1 MKPGSKAATSRK
13 RGTKRAEAARKA
25 AGFDEAAAFP
35 IVGIGA
41 SAGGLDA
48 FSQLLAAL
56 PADTGMGFVLVQH
69 LDPEHES
76 ALTQILARTT
86 SLPVREITNN
96 ELVKPN
102 HVYVIPRDKNLSIAN
117 GLLMIEPRP
126 RTRVPHRP
134 IDIFFESLA
143 HDRRERAVGV
153 VLSGTATDGTLGLE
167 AIKAEG
173 GITFAQDDS
182 AKHDSMPRS
191 AVASGS
197 VDLVL
202 SPAEIAHELAQ
213 YAKHPFVAGQWPLTL
228 SESARATRPEDDR
241 AEATTHEHDQTA
253 LPTGGRGTPDTGG
266 AKARTEADRARAGTE
281 ESRPATG
288 EDEAYRKILQHL
300 HNHSGV
306 DFWLY
311 KSATI
316 QRRIARRV
324 LLSRQKSLSD
334 YAAFIRGN
342 VRELDTLYSDVLIS
356 VTSFFRNPD
365 TFDVLE
371 KKVLPTL
378 FTRGGDD
385 PLRCWVLG
393 CSTGQEAYSLAMVLV
408 EAAERAPRMKRL
420 QIFATD
426 LNEALLDKARH
437 GLYAKNLA
445 EDISPERLRRFFV
458 EEEGGY
464 RINKSLR
471 EMVVFARQNFIVD
484 PPFSRM
490 DLISC
495 RNLLIYLEPG
505 LQRKAIRTF
514 HYALKP
520 GGALLLG
527 ASESVGPYIEL
538 FEPLDRKHK
547 VYSRKAGTIA
557 VAASVGSERRAV
569 SWRSPENASVGKSLQ
584 PEKQADHPEI
594 IAQREADRITLGKYS
609 PPGVLVN
616 ADLQVMQFRG
626 PTGAFLEPPA
636 GRASFDVLK
645 MAREGLMLP
654 LRSAITLARKTRKAV
669 RKKNVRIERNGETR
683 RISLQ
688 VIPLKNARERSFLI
702 LFEEAETAQR
712 HQQTEPGRPH
722 TRRLTG
728 VEGAS
733 RSRELETELAETR
746 EYLQS
751 VQEENEATT
760 EELQA
765 ANEEVQSANEEL
777 QSVNEELET
786 SKEELESANEELTTV
801 NEELQNRNVE
811 VNRLNSDLTNL
822 QTSAK
827 LSVVLVGRDLVIRR
841 FSLHAEKQFNL
852 LATHIGRPISLM
864 RHGLQTI
871 DDGTA
876 QRKEFDLELLA
887 AEVIADVTEREYE
900 VVDRDGRCHSLRVRP
915 YMTHD
920 NRVDGAVLV
929 LVNIDAIKRSEQA
942 IAAARDYA
950 ESVVETVREPLLVL
964 DKDLHVESAN
974 RAFYRAFLV
983 TPAETV
989 GRLVYELGNHQWDIP
1004 RLRELLA
1011 AIGSDDTSIDDFVV
1025 EHDFESLGHRTM
1037 MVNARRVHDGQPEH
1051 QRILVAI
1058 EDVTERQSAAA
1069 ARSTLA
1075 AIVESSDD
1083 AIVSKTLDGIIMS
1096 WNHGAET
1103 LFGYPADA
1111 AIGKHIS
1118 LIIPPDRLPEEEEV
1132 LARLRRGESVDH
1144 FDTERRA
1151 KDGRRISVSLT
1162 ISPIRNSA
1170 GKIIGASKVA
1180 RDVTDR
1186 KLLENSLRRQSLDL
1200 SEAAGRKNEFLAMLG
1215 HELRNPLSAL
1225 SSGLEILG
1233 HMPDDS
1239 ERRRDLRSMMARQ
1252 TKRISTLLDQLLDI
1266 ARVISSKIEIT
1277 KERVAM
1283 ADVVRAA
1290 VEGAAPLI
1298 HAQKHQLILQMAP
1311 DRDTLLMGDPIRLT
1325 QVVENLLTNAA
1336 KYTDPEGEISVT
1348 VAPDGD
1354 VIRVVVRDNRMGM
1367 SEDLIPHVFEVFTQ
1381 APRTLDRAKGGLGL
1395 GLPLVQRIVELHGG
1409 QVTASSA
1416 GLGHGSEFMV
1426 TLPRVLERRSS
1437 ERREHENPARHTSAT
1452 RPHRILVVDDE
1463 EDARETLAALLEA
1476 DGHVTLAVHDG
1487 PSALKAVRTFEPD
1500 VILLDLGLPEPNG
1513 YQVARALRD
1522 EYSNRNIML
1531 VAVTGY
1537 QNDPVRL
1544 KSAGFDDHLIKP
1556 ASSRQISDLLATRD
1570 GAARA

>member
-1 MKPGSKAATSRK
+1 
-13 RGTKRAEAARKA
+13 
-25 AGFDEAAAFP
+25 
-35 IVGIGA
+35 
-41 SAGGLDA
+41 
-48 FSQLLAAL
+48 
-56 PADTGMGFVLVQH
+56 
-69 LDPEHES
+69 
-76 ALTQILARTT
+76 
-86 SLPVREITNN
+86 
-96 ELVKPN
+96 
-102 HVYVIPRDKNLSIAN
+102 
-117 GLLMIEPRP
+117 
-126 RTRVPHRP
+126 
-134 IDIFFESLA
+134 
-143 HDRRERAVGV
+143 
-153 VLSGTATDGTLGLE
+153 
-167 AIKAEG
+167 
-173 GITFAQDDS
+173 
-182 AKHDSMPRS
+182 MPRS

-213 YAKHPFVAGQWPLTL
+213 YAKHPFVAGQWPLT
-228 SESARATRPEDDR
+228 SESGRATRPEDDR
-241 AEATTHEHDQTA
+241 SDATTHEHDTTP
-253 LPTGGRGTPDTGG
+253 LPAGGKGTPDTGG
-266 AKARTEADRARAGTE
+266 VKARAEAERARAGTGE
-281 ESRPATG
+281 PRKATG
-288 EDEAYRKILQHL
+288 EDEAYRRILQHL
-300 HNHSGV
+300 HKHSGV

-324 LLSRQKSLSD
+324 LLSRQTTLSD

-371 KKVLPTL
+371 KKVLPRL
-378 FTRGGDD
+378 LTRGGDD
-385 PLRCWVLG
+385 PVRCWVLG

-408 EAAERAPRMKRL
+408 EVAERAPRMKRL

-437 GLYAKNLA
+437 GLYAKNLT

-464 RINKSLR
+464 RVSKSLR

-495 RNLLIYLEPG
+495 RNLLIYLEPA
-505 LQRKAIRTF
+505 LQRKAIPTF
-514 HYALKP
+514 HYALKE
-520 GGALLLG
+520 GGVLLLG
-527 ASESVGPYIEL
+527 ASESVGPHTEL

-547 VYSRKAGTIA
+547 IYSRKATTISLIA
-557 VAASVGSERRAV
+557 PSIGSERRAGH
-569 SWRSPENASVGKSLQ
+569 WRSPTSESVRKSAR

-594 IAQREADRITLGKYS
+594 TAQREADRITLGKYS
-609 PPGVLVN
+609 PPGVLIN

-654 LRSAITLARKTRKAV
+654 LRNAITLARKNRKAV
-669 RKKNVRIERNGETR
+669 RKNNVRIERNGETR
-683 RISLQ
+683 KINLQ

-702 LFEEAETAQR
+702 LFEESEAIKR
-712 HQQTEPGRPH
+712 QQPEASSHPRV
-722 TRRLTG
+722 TG
-728 VEGAS
+728 GGGS
-733 RSRELETELAETR
+733 GRSRELESELAETR

-786 SKEELESANEELTTV
+786 SKEELESTNEELTTV

-811 VNRLNSDLTNL
+811 VNRLNNDLTNL

-852 LATHIGRPISLM
+852 LATHIGRPISHM
-864 RHGLQTI
+864 RHGLAT
-871 DDGTA
+871 DEGTA
-876 QRKEFDLELLA
+876 PRQEVDLEQLA
-887 AEVIADVTEREYE
+887 SQVIADVTEQERE
-900 VVDRDGRCHSLRVRP
+900 VVDRDGRWHSLRVRP

-942 IAAARDYA
+942 IADARDYA
-950 ESVVETVREPLLVL
+950 EGVVETVREPLIVL

-974 RAFYRAFLV
+974 RAFYRTFFV
-983 TPAETV
+983 TPAETM

-1011 AIGSDDTSIDDFVV
+1011 AIVSDDTSIDDFEV
-1025 EHDFESLGHRTM
+1025 EHDFESLGRRTM
-1037 MVNARRVHDGQPEH
+1037 LVNARRVNDGRPES

-1058 EDVTERQSAAA
+1058 EDVTERQSAAT
-1069 ARSTLA
+1069 ARGTLA

-1083 AIVSKTLDGIIMS
+1083 AIVSKTLDGVIMS
-1096 WNHGAET
+1096 WNLGAET
-1103 LFGYPADA
+1103 LFGYSAA
-1111 AIGKHIS
+1111 EAIGKHIS
-1118 LIIPPDRLPEEEEV
+1118 LIIPADRLSEEDEV
-1132 LARLRRGESVDH
+1132 LARIRRGESVDH
-1144 FDTERRA
+1144 FDTERRT
-1151 KDGRRISVSLT
+1151 KDGRRINVSLT
-1162 ISPIRNSA
+1162 ISPIRDSTGN
-1170 GKIIGASKVA
+1170 IIGASKVA

-1186 KLLENSLRRQSLDL
+1186 KMLENSLRRHSLDL
-1200 SEAAGRKNEFLAMLG
+1200 SEAADRKNEFLAMLG

-1233 HMPDDS
+1233 LMPDDS
-1239 ERRRDLRSMMARQ
+1239 ERRRDLRAMMTRQ
-1252 TKRISTLLDQLLDI
+1252 TKRITTLLDQLLDI

-1290 VEGAAPLI
+1290 LEGAAPLI
-1298 HAQKHQLILQMAP
+1298 EAQRHRIILQMAP
-1311 DRDTLLMGDPIRLT
+1311 DRETLLLGDPIRLT

-1336 KYTDPEGEISVT
+1336 KYTDPGGEITLTLDSDADT
-1348 VAPDGD
+1348 VR
-1354 VIRVVVRDNRMGM
+1354 IVVRDNGMGM

-1409 QVTASSA
+1409 QVMASSP
-1416 GLGHGSEFMV
+1416 GLGHGSEFVV
-1426 TLPRVLERRSS
+1426 TVPRVLERRSID
-1437 ERREHENPARHTSAT
+1437 RRERDNSARPLPAAS

-1476 DGHVTLAVHDG
+1476 DGHATLAVNDG
-1487 PSALKAVRTFEPD
+1487 AAALQAVGTFEPD
-1500 VILLDLGLPEPNG
+1500 VVLLDLGLPEPDG
-1513 YQVARALRD
+1513 YQVARALR
-1522 EYSNRNIML
+1522 EQHAKRNIML

-1537 QNDPVRL
+1537 QSDPARL
-1544 KSAGFDDHLIKP
+1544 RSAGFDNHLIKP
-1556 ASSRQISDLLATRD
+1556 ASSEQISTLLSDWDRES
-1570 GAARA
+1570 